1 MKIDVERNDL
11 LRVMS
16 RAQSIVERRT
26 TIPIL
31 SNILIEAHD
40 NKVSCRTTDL
50 DIEIIDILGAT
61 IEGSGAVTVNANT
74 LYEIVRKLK
83 DGARLNLQ
91 HDQQKGRLELSS
103 GRSSFSLA
111 TLSKDDFP
119 MMASSEYEY
128 NFSIPS
134 SDLRRLIEKSKFAM
148 SSEETR
154 YYLNG
159 VYLHCSEEGGKKVL
173 RAVATDGHRLARIDC
188 DLPDAADQMPG
199 VIIPRKTVGEVRS
212 ILDGIE
218 ERIAVSVSPNK
229 IRFSNSGTTIT
240 SKVIDGTFPDYSRVI
255 PKENK
260 NRMEVDA
267 DEFSKAVDRVSTVSL
282 DKARAVKLILS
293 EDKLLLS
300 VNSPE
305 SGAANEELIVSYS
318 DEKIEI
324 GFNSK
329 YLQELASQVEKENAV
344 FFFKSS
350 GDPALMQEG
359 NDDSAI
365 YVVMPMRV

>member
-1 MKIDVERNDL
+1 MKIDVERSDL

-31 SNILIEAHD
+31 SNILIEAFD

-50 DIEIIDILGAT
+50 DIEIIDVLKAKVQ
-61 IEGSGAVTVNANT
+61 GSGAVTVNANT
-74 LYEIVRKLK
+74 LYEIVRKLTE
-83 DGARLNLQ
+83 GSSLNLH
-91 HDQQKGRLELSS
+91 HDQQKGRLDLKS
-103 GRSSFSLA
+103 GKSSFSLA

-119 MMASSEYEY
+119 MMASSEYEC
-128 NFSIPS
+128 NFSIS
-134 SDLRRLIEKSKFAM
+134 AEDLKRLLEKSKFAM

-159 VYLHCSEEGGKKVL
+159 VYLHCSEEHGKKVL
-173 RAVATDGHRLARIDC
+173 RTVATDGHRLARIDC
-188 DLPDAADQMPG
+188 DLPEAAATIPG
-199 VIIPRKTVGEVRS
+199 VIIPKKTVGEIRS
-212 ILDGIE
+212 ILDNIE
-218 ERIAVSVSPNK
+218 EKVAVSVSPNK

-255 PKENK
+255 PKDNK
-260 NRMEVDA
+260 NKMEVDA
-267 DEFSKAVDRVSTVSL
+267 DEFSKAVDRVSTISM

-293 EDKLLLS
+293 DDKLLLS
-300 VNSPE
+300 VSSPE
-305 SGAANEELIVSYS
+305 SGTASEELIVSYS
-318 DEKIEI
+318 DQHIEI
-324 GFNSK
+324 GFNAK
-329 YLQELASQVEKENAV
+329 YLQELASQVDNENAV
-344 FFFKSS
+344 FFFNSS

-359 NDDSAI
+359 KDNSAI

>member
-1 MKIDVERNDL
+1 MKIDLERNDL

-31 SNILIEAHD
+31 SNILIEAFD

-50 DIEIIDILGAT
+50 DIEIIDVLEAS
-61 IEGSGAVTVNANT
+61 IEGSGAVTVHANT
-74 LYEIVRKLK
+74 LYEIVRKLTE
-83 DGARLNLQ
+83 GSRLNLH
-91 HDQQKGRLELSS
+91 HDQHKGRLELTSGSS
-103 GRSSFSLA
+103 TFSLA

-119 MMASSEYEY
+119 MMATSEYDC
-128 NFSIPS
+128 NFSMNV
-134 SDLRRLIEKSKFAM
+134 DYLKRLIEKSKFAM
-148 SSEETR
+148 STEETR

-159 VYLHCSEEGGKKVL
+159 VFLHASERGDKKVL
-173 RAVATDGHRLARIDC
+173 RAVATDGHRLARVDC
-188 DLPDAADQMPG
+188 NLPVSAEKIPG
-199 VIIPRKTVGEVRS
+199 VIIPRKTVGEIRS

-218 ERIAVSVSPNK
+218 DEIAISVSSNK
-229 IRFSNSGTTIT
+229 IRFSNSSTTIT

-267 DEFSKAVDRVSTVSL
+267 YDFSKAVDRVSTVSL
-282 DKARAVKLILS
+282 DKARAVKLVLS
-293 EDKLLLS
+293 DDKLFLS

-305 SGAANEELIVSYS
+305 SGAASEELIVSYA
-318 DEKIEI
+318 DQPLEI
-324 GFNSK
+324 GFNAK
-329 YLQELASQVEKENAV
+329 YLQELAAQVDKENAV
-344 FFFKSS
+344 FFFNSS

-359 NDDSAI
+359 EDVSAV